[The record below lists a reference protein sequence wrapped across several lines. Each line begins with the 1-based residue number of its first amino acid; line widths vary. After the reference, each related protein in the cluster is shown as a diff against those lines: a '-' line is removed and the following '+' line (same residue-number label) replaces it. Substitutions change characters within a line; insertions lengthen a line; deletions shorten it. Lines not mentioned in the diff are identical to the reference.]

1 MDRLKL
7 VEAAMRELG
16 DVSAQEL
23 STFIAKQHGIKI
35 DPIFIPIFKASIRD
49 KLRLDAARHAARAT
63 LEQAQSAPHST

>member
-1 MDRLKL
+1 MDKLKL
-7 VEAAMRELG
+7 VQAAMQQLG

-23 STFIAKQHGIKI
+23 SSFIAKQHGVKI

-63 LEQAQSAPHST
+63 LEQTQTAPLST